1 MTAPITNLKA
11 VRQRIQN
18 YLVEERPLNLQEMDD
33 IQVVLNGVIT
43 DIEVILRLMPKSAV
57 TWQTANTFNHLRQ
70 VTGV

>member
-57 TWQTANTFNHLRQ
+57 TWQTANTFYHLRQ